1 MDFKFEYTKA
11 FLSANG
17 ENFDENII
25 NDYKKT
31 WWYNLREK
39 NNSGLRLTDQG
50 LDYIEKSNIR
60 KYEIE
65 LPEHLYISP
74 QLLIWLD
81 RFIDSPYHLSKK
93 KITVFKEK
101 TAFEIYLYSGDIKK
115 LGFMKSEAKKR
126 NPDL

>member
-17 ENFDENII
+17 ENIDENLI

>member
-17 ENFDENII
+17 EQIDETII

-60 KYEIE
+60 KYEID

>member
-11 FLSANG
+11 FLSANE
-17 ENFDENII
+17 ENIDENII

-60 KYEIE
+60 KYEID